1 MIDDQTRSEDIWGRY
16 LDRVTAPAHAY
27 TDLTEN
33 RNMRI
38 NVEWHDKRPD
48 LDDIE
53 QMEDIERHAM
63 HRMSDNRDIKIA
75 AHKLVAS
82 CFYFEKTSVDCQS
95 REGGV
100 YKCSGNLSQPPLTHD
115 IDPQQ
120 EIFSAGLMKV
130 VET

>member
-1 MIDDQTRSEDIWGRY
+1 MIDDQTRSEDIWSRY
-16 LDRVTAPAHAY
+16 LDRVTAPTHAY
-27 TDLTEN
+27 TDLTES

-38 NVEWHDKRPD
+38 NIEWHDKRLG

-53 QMEDIERHAM
+53 QMEDIERHTM

-100 YKCSGNLSQPPLTHD
+100 YKCSGNLSQPPSTHD
-115 IDPQQ
+115 TDPHQD
-120 EIFSAGLMKV
+120 IFSAGLMKV

>member
-16 LDRVTAPAHAY
+16 PDRVTAPAHAY
-27 TDLTEN
+27 TDLTES
-33 RNMRI
+33 RNMCI
-38 NVEWHDKRPD
+38 NIEWHGKRPG

-63 HRMSDNRDIKIA
+63 HRISDNRDIKIA

-100 YKCSGNLSQPPLTHD
+100 YKYSSNLSQPPLTHD
-115 IDPQQ
+115 TDPQQ
-120 EIFSAGLMKV
+120 EVFSAALMKV